1 MCIRDRLIGYY
12 LAGEENIFIGKLGR
26 KYSVMKLLDGIE
38 EPEEREKRYRRES
51 REGNL
56 HVHVEPTMIQEVHQK
71 VDVDVKVDIRTVLPE
86 IQGEFDELKELL
98 EEVLPESREKLE
110 RISSELDGVTPK
122 SEKSV
127 VNGALNKAARYL
139 RQLWDEESDM
149 NRALRGVKKG
159 LEYGKK
165 GARLYNKIAPFIS
178 LPPIPGV

>member
-1 MCIRDRLIGYY
+1 
-12 LAGEENIFIGKLGR
+12 
-26 KYSVMKLLDGIE
+26 
-38 EPEEREKRYRRES
+38 
-51 REGNL
+51 
-56 HVHVEPTMIQEVHQK
+56 MIQEVHQK